1 MPVLRISEKS
11 LSTVINWMVEKIIKV
26 LKNKKECSNMGIDTL
41 LSFRKVFPSLPKIV
55 GTANQRRATF
65 ILLLKW
71 SSQDEK
77 VLIKGCLKD
86 LVIKKNKE
94 NFKSENFWSL
104 PGVMTHH
111 PSRWVRM
118 FYCYKTA
125 RIHEFLSVS
134 KFWYEQ

>member
-1 MPVLRISEKS
+1 
-11 LSTVINWMVEKIIKV
+11 MVKKIIKV

-94 NFKSENFWSL
+94 NFKSENF
-104 PGVMTHH
+104 
-111 PSRWVRM
+111 
-118 FYCYKTA
+118 
-125 RIHEFLSVS
+125 
-134 KFWYEQ
+134 